1 MKYFFV
7 RLWAM
12 MSKEFLQ
19 MRRDFSTVAML
30 LGIPLIQILIFG
42 YAINT
47 NPKHLPTAVIASEH
61 TEFSRHF
68 LSSMNNTEYFQI
80 IKNNPTEKEAT
91 QMLARGNV
99 QFILTIPSDFT
110 QKLLRGKNPALLLE
124 ADTTDPV
131 ATTAAI
137 GALTTLSQSVFNYQL
152 QQSNPTL
159 IPAAQPFEL
168 RIHSLYNP
176 SNITQYNIVPGL
188 LGVILTLTLVMTTAM
203 AITRE
208 KELGT
213 MENLLATPIKP
224 LEVIIGKITP
234 YILMGYGQTFVIL
247 ILAYFL
253 FHIPF
258 RGSIILLLLCAFPFI
273 ASNLAVGVT
282 LSTMAKNQLQANTSS
297 VFFFLPSILLSGFL
311 FPFYGM
317 PQWAQY
323 LGNCLPL
330 TYFLRIVRGILLKG
344 NHWADIWPNLW
355 PMLIILIV
363 TTSVATLR
371 YRKTLD

>member
-7 RLWAM
+7 RLLAM

-30 LGIPLIQILIFG
+30 LGIPFIQILIFG

-47 NPKHLPTAVIASEH
+47 NPKHLPTAVIVSDHSEY
-61 TEFSRHF
+61 SRQF
-68 LSSMNNTEYFQI
+68 LSSMKNTEYFEI
-80 IKNNPTEKEAT
+80 IKNNPTEKEAA
-91 QMLARGNV
+91 QMLSRGNV
-99 QFILTIPSDFT
+99 QFVLTIPSDFT
-110 QKLLRGKNPALLLE
+110 KKLLHNEKPVLLLE

-131 ATTAAI
+131 ATTSAI
-137 GALTTLSQSVFNYQL
+137 AALTGLSQNVFTDQL
-152 QQSNPTL
+152 RKTYSGL
-159 IPAAQPFEL
+159 IPAAPLFEL
-168 RIHSLYNP
+168 RVHSLYNP

-188 LGVILTLTLVMTTAM
+188 LGVILTLTMVMITAM

-213 MENLLATPIKP
+213 MENLLATPLKP

-234 YILMGYGQTFVIL
+234 YILMGYGQTFIIL
-247 ILAYFL
+247 LLAYFL
-253 FHIPF
+253 FDIPF
-258 RGSIILLLLCAFPFI
+258 RGSITLLLFCAFPFI
-273 ASNLAVGVT
+273 ASNLAVGLT

-317 PQWAQY
+317 PLWAQY
-323 LGNCLPL
+323 IGKCLPL
-330 TYFLRIVRGILLKG
+330 TYFIRIVKGIMLKG
-344 NHWADIWPNLW
+344 NTWTDIWPNFW
-355 PMLIILIV
+355 PMLIILIA
-363 TTSVATLR
+363 TTSIAILR